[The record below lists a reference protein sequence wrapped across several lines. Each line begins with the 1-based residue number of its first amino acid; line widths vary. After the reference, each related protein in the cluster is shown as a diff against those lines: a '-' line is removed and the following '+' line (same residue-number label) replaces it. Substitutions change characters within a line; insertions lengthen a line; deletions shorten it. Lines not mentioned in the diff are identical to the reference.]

1 MDAMLTYIKKDSP
14 IDKLTGATKLICF
27 IFWTLAAMLT
37 YDTRV
42 LIGML
47 IFSLIIFKV
56 SKIEFKEVSFIV
68 YFILFFLLLND
79 LAIFI
84 FSPYEGVN
92 IYGTRHD
99 IFHIV
104 GPYTLTWEQLF
115 YEFNV
120 TLKYLSVIPMAL
132 LFILATNPSEFAA
145 SLNKI
150 GVSYKISYSVSI
162 ALRYIPDIQREYH
175 DISFAQQAR
184 GIDMSKKEKLGKRI
198 KNIKIS
204 YSVSIALRYIPDI
217 QREYHDISFAQQ
229 ARGID
234 MSKKEKL
241 GKRIKNIS
249 SVLMPL
255 IFSSL
260 DRIENISTAME
271 LRAFGKNKKRT
282 WYNERKFSKGDYLAI
297 IVVILIFVLSLYF
310 TFNNGS
316 RFYNPFIK

>member
-14 IDKLTGATKLICF
+14 IDRLTGATKLICF
-27 IFWTLAAMLT
+27 ILWTLAAMLT
-37 YDTRV
+37 YDTRI

-56 SKIEFKEVSFIV
+56 SKIRFKEVAFIV

-84 FSPYEGVN
+84 FSPYEGVH

-99 IFHIV
+99 IFHIA

-150 GVSYKISYSVSI
+150 GVSYKIAYSVSI

-198 KNIKIS
+198 KNMS
-204 YSVSIALRYIPDI
+204 SI
-217 QREYHDISFAQQ
+217 
-229 ARGID
+229 
-234 MSKKEKL
+234 
-241 GKRIKNIS
+241 
-249 SVLMPL
+249 LMPL

-271 LRAFGKNKKRT
+271 LRAFGKKKKRT
-282 WYNERKFSKGDYLAI
+282 WYNTRKFSKGDYIAI
-297 IVVILIFVLSLYF
+297 IVVALIFVASLWC
-310 TFNNGS
+310 TFNKGS
-316 RFYNPFIK
+316 RFYNPFIG